1 MRDDPTRARLR
12 LEVGRFRARESRR
25 VFDTAVYVGRLD
37 GPRDSF
43 VARARDLTMM
53 DAGLRIDVVAALVEA
68 TAEEARQA
76 WITRAGIPAPHD
88 EDLAWLAA
96 AISGFGIH
104 GRPLDGFYVFTRTG
118 WLDPRS
124 GESRTWKRLRL

>member
-1 MRDDPTRARLR
+1 MPDDQTRARLR

-25 VFDTAVYVGRLD
+25 VFDTVVYVGRLD

-43 VARARDLTMM
+43 VARAQDLTVM
-53 DAGLRIDVVAALVEA
+53 DAGLRIDVVEALVEA
-68 TAEEARQA
+68 TADQATEA

-96 AISGFGIH
+96 AISAFAIH

-124 GESRTWKRLRL
+124 GESRSWRRLRL

>member
-1 MRDDPTRARLR
+1 MPDDQTRARLR
-12 LEVGRFRARESRR
+12 LEVGRFRARERRR
-25 VFDTAVYVGRLD
+25 VFDTVVYVGRLD

-43 VARARDLTMM
+43 VARAQDLTVM
-53 DAGLRIDVVAALVEA
+53 DAGLRIDVVEVLVEA
-68 TAEEARQA
+68 TAEQATEA
-76 WITRAGIPAPHD
+76 WITRAGVPAPHD

-96 AISGFGIH
+96 AITAFAIH

-124 GESRTWKRLRL
+124 GEGRSWRRLWL

>member
-1 MRDDPTRARLR
+1 MPDDQTRARLR

-43 VARARDLTMM
+43 VARAQDLTVM
-53 DAGLRIDVVAALVEA
+53 DAGLRIDVVEALVEA
-68 TAEEARQA
+68 TAEQATEA
-76 WITRAGIPAPHD
+76 WITRAGVPAPHD

-96 AISGFGIH
+96 AISAFAIH
-104 GRPLDGFYVFTRTG
+104 GRPLDGFYVLTRTG

-124 GESRTWKRLRL
+124 GETRTWRRLRL